1 MDNVEIKILDLE
13 QVKLLIAELQERAE
27 KAEIRVGELAG
38 RLSNQAYA
46 TRMAEATLERVRV
59 AYGRWSRNASPSGE
73 FEAEM
78 RAALGSDPAQKGMNE
93 TEPSLVR
100 PVDRSVLGSEEP
112 NPVHLPGADVANNGP
127 FQAHNDLTICD
138 WCGKKALYYGLRH
151 YECNVASM
159 REQLVPHLHGETGY
173 PVSVSGV
180 RTCLAKIG
188 LHIVSAAEKAV
199 LDAPAPAA
207 EPTGWEYRAR
217 HFEARVAEL
226 EATLEGVRAYERCE
240 AWDADGCQ
248 MSLGEILAGHTPA
261 PAQAAVSSL
270 EEYADLTGSPMAD
283 SKATAQACQVPT
295 EGWVFFDN
303 LEEQAIDDHIQLNA
317 ALRRAEELSSAL
329 QSELKK
335 SRDRL
340 VEHKQMNRSLNEVVQ
355 ATQARV
361 DKALN
366 LIDRGRFW
374 RAAEVLRGE

>member
-1 MDNVEIKILDLE
+1 MSRDPELKSYKQILIEESGRMIDLLEKQNNEQAATITRYQTTLRRVQHVVDCAPSMSDDELFSALVESIEHCPMDPIDEFSRLKT
-13 QVKLLIAELQERAE
+13 RTE
-27 KAEIRVGELAG
+27 K
-38 RLSNQAYA
+38 
-46 TRMAEATLERVRV
+46 TEATLEGVR
-59 AYGRWSRNASPSGE
+59 ALIPEDQQSRLVERIRAVLGPAPAPKVTGGTSDFVEYECPDCSPTDGSVKCARHKRFASP
-73 FEAEM
+73 
-78 RAALGSDPAQKGMNE
+78 
-93 TEPSLVR
+93 
-100 PVDRSVLGSEEP
+100 
-112 NPVHLPGADVANNGP
+112 
-127 FQAHNDLTICD
+127 
-138 WCGKKALYYGLRH
+138 
-151 YECNVASM
+151 
-159 REQLVPHLHGETGY
+159 
-173 PVSVSGV
+173 
-180 RTCLAKIG
+180 
-188 LHIVSAAEKAV
+188 
-199 LDAPAPAA
+199 APAPAA

-361 DKALN
+361 DKAVKILEPM
-366 LIDRGRFW
+366 DHAGSFVV
-374 RAAEVLRGE
+374 RALEVLSGE